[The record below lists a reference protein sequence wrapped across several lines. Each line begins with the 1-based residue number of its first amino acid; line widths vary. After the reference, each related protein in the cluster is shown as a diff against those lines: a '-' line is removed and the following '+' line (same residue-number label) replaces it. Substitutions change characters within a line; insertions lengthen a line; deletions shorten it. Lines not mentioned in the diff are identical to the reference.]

1 VDPEFVKPDSVK
13 PDLAQSEP
21 SRVPQHS
28 AADGEDKPLDPATE
42 AVRRKMVRLLLGSFG
57 VMVLGLIAVFSAIVY
72 KMSTGAVSIASGPL
86 EAEIALPAG
95 SRILS
100 TSLDG
105 PHALIHIA
113 VPGNALGEMVI
124 VETESGRIIRR
135 FTLTSP

>member
-1 VDPEFVKPDSVK
+1 
-13 PDLAQSEP
+13 
-21 SRVPQHS
+21 
-28 AADGEDKPLDPATE
+28 
-42 AVRRKMVRLLLGSFG
+42 MVRLLLGSFG

-72 KMSTGAVSIASGPL
+72 KMSTGAVSITSGPL

-113 VPGNALGEMVI
+113 VPGNALGELVI